1 MAIGVRECHASWA
14 FFLGPLLRIRC
25 RMATTSW
32 RLGGPM
38 PVYVYRNLVTNETFE
53 HQQPI
58 TDDPLTV
65 DPRTGDPVKRV
76 IQPVGIAFKGS
87 GFYVNDSKA
96 GSGGSNGS
104 SAKSGD
110 AKSDVARSEVAKSE
124 PVGSSSG
131 SASASSTSA
140 ASSD

>member
-1 MAIGVRECHASWA
+1 
-14 FFLGPLLRIRC
+14 
-25 RMATTSW
+25 
-32 RLGGPM
+32 M

-87 GFYVNDSKA
+87 GFYVNDSRA

-110 AKSDVARSEVAKSE
+110 AKSEATKSE
-124 PVGSSSG
+124 PVGSAGGSST
-131 SASASSTSA
+131 ASSSA
-140 ASSD
+140 TAAAD

>member
-1 MAIGVRECHASWA
+1 
-14 FFLGPLLRIRC
+14 
-25 RMATTSW
+25 
-32 RLGGPM
+32 M

-87 GFYVNDSKA
+87 GFYVNDSRA

-104 SAKSGD
+104 AGKSGD
-110 AKSDVARSEVAKSE
+110 AKSEATKSE
-124 PVGSSSG
+124 PAG
-131 SASASSTSA
+131 SASGSSTASSSA
-140 ASSD
+140 TAAAD